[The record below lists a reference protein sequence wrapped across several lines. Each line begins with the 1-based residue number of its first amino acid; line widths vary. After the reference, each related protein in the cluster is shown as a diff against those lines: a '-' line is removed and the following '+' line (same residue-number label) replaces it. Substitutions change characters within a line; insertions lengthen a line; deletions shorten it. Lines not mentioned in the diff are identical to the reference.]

1 VPVAL
6 DLQLLRGGKD
16 PDIVAAMRWIKEKP

>member
-6 DLQLLRGGKD
+6 DLKILRAGKD
-16 PDIVAAMRWIKEKP
+16 PDIVAATRWIKEKP